1 MILTTS
7 PTEPLLTN
15 LTIRTHAA
23 LNSGDRRFEIQ
34 LPPHPKLTQRS
45 VTLNIPPGQWRQ
57 QLFVSLNPTIQKQQ
71 RSFKMFI
78 ISNGATLG
86 PSPSPPVPGS
96 PPVDTNDSAK
106 LYDVNLHPG
115 VNVIQVQIIAGLA
128 KDQKLPNGADA
139 ELEKVTIFANLMK
152 F

>member
-1 MILTTS
+1 M
-7 PTEPLLTN
+7 TN
-15 LTIRTHAA
+15 LTIRTHPA

-57 QLFVSLNPTIQKQQ
+57 QLFVSLNPAVQRQQ
-71 RSFKMFI
+71 RPFKMFV

-86 PSPSPPVPGS
+86 PSPSPPSPPTQQAPGS
-96 PPVDTNDSAK
+96 PPTSADDTAK

-128 KDQKLPNGADA
+128 KDQKLPNGAEA